1 MAMDRVPRV
10 VIIGAGFGGLYAAK
24 SLSNAPVSVLLIDR
38 HNFHTF
44 TPLLYQVATCGLE
57 AEEIAYPVRG
67 IFRGQKNLTFLMGEV
82 KAIDAQQH
90 IVTVQTNGTTR
101 QEFYDYLIVA
111 GGSTTNY
118 FNMDVLERYSFE
130 LKNLDDAVN
139 LRNHLLRQFER
150 AEWVEDEDKCDAM
163 LTIVVVGGGPTGL
176 ETAGAMY
183 ELYEHVLRKEYDYL
197 KDKQPRVILV
207 EATDRLLIPFPEDLQ
222 KSARAQLESL
232 GVEVVLGNPVIE
244 TGQDYVKLKDGR
256 VIGTK
261 TLVWAAG
268 VKASPLGEM
277 LGVTLQRGGRVPVR
291 PTMEVIDLENVYVV
305 GDMAYLE
312 DQDGKPY
319 PMLIPVAKQQ
329 GILAAHNIVRRLA
342 GNEQHTFSYID
353 RGIMATI
360 GRSRAVAWI
369 YNKIPLTGYL
379 AWLSWLGLHLIA
391 LLGFRNRIN
400 VFINWMWNYWTYDR
414 SVRIILEPKVRETKD
429 EHLPDGM
436 PVPQEAVKTANTQ
449 EVRW

>member
-1 MAMDRVPRV
+1 METDRAPRV

-24 SLSNAPVSVLLIDR
+24 SLSNAPVEVLLIDR

-57 AEEIAYPVRG
+57 PEEIAYPVRG
-67 IFRGQKNLTFLMGEV
+67 IFRGQRNFTFLMGEV
-82 KAIDAQQH
+82 QGIDTNQRL
-90 IVTVQTNGTTR
+90 VTVQTNGTMR
-101 QEFYDYLIVA
+101 YEAYDYLIVA

-118 FNMDVLERYSFE
+118 FNMGQLQRHSFE
-130 LKNLDDAVN
+130 LKNLDDAVQ
-139 LRNHLLRQFER
+139 LRNHLLKQFER
-150 AEWVEDEDKCDAM
+150 AAWVVDPAKSDAM

-183 ELYEHVLRKEYDYL
+183 ELYEHVLRKEHDYL
-197 KDKQPRVILV
+197 RDRQPRVILV
-207 EATDRLLIPFPEDLQ
+207 EATDRLLIPFPEALQ
-222 KSARAQLESL
+222 KSARTQLESL
-232 GVEVVLGNPVIE
+232 GVEVVLGNPVTE
-244 TGQDYVKLKDGR
+244 VGEDYVKLKDGR

-277 LGVTLQRGGRVPVR
+277 LGVPLQRGGRVPVQ
-291 PTMEVIDLENVYVV
+291 PTMETVGLEDVYVI

-312 DQDGKPY
+312 DGDGKAF

-329 GILAAHNIVRRLA
+329 GILAAHNIARRLN
-342 GNEQHTFSYID
+342 GDEQHTFSYID

-360 GRSRAVAWI
+360 RRSSAVAWI
-369 YNKIPLTGYL
+369 YNRIPLTGYL

-391 LLGFRNRIN
+391 LLGVRNRIN
-400 VFINWMWNYWTYDR
+400 VFINWVWNYWTYDR
-414 SVRIILEPKVRETKD
+414 SVRIILEPKLRERGAP
-429 EHLPDGM
+429 EA
-436 PVPQEAVKTANTQ
+436 VPPETVKTANTY